1 MITFALVMCIV
12 FVAFVV
18 VRIIESRFDGGLP
31 DVSSISPP
39 PRVHA
44 KDFIS
49 LDLVKC
55 VGEKAFAHFLL
66 KYKLNLKH
74 KETQYDTM
82 TIIHQQWYKER
93 RALIIDTENLSMVQ
107 VSVPDADSDDN
118 RIEGKAD
125 ALIYSL
131 WVDEFARRRGV
142 GRKLLEMAEREAR
155 RMGCKTVC
163 LEWDWRE
170 TPEWVRRW
178 YNRMGYSEQREPN
191 NVWLLTKKL

>member
-1 MITFALVMCIV
+1 
-12 FVAFVV
+12 
-18 VRIIESRFDGGLP
+18 
-31 DVSSISPP
+31 
-39 PRVHA
+39 
-44 KDFIS
+44 
-49 LDLVKC
+49 
-55 VGEKAFAHFLL
+55 
-66 KYKLNLKH
+66 
-74 KETQYDTM
+74 M
-82 TIIHQQWYKER
+82 TIIHQHWCQER

-125 ALIYSL
+125 ALIYAL

-163 LEWDWRE
+163 LEWDYRE

>member
-1 MITFALVMCIV
+1 MIVNVILMCILLIAYIIV
-12 FVAFVV
+12 T
-18 VRIIESRFDGGLP
+18 RI
-31 DVSSISPP
+31 
-39 PRVHA
+39 A
-44 KDFIS
+44 
-49 LDLVKC
+49 
-55 VGEKAFAHFLL
+55 
-66 KYKLNLKH
+66 NKH
-74 KETQYDTM
+74 KETQNDTM

-93 RALIIDTENLSMVQ
+93 RALIVDTENLSMVQ

-118 RIEGKAD
+118 RIEGKGD

-142 GRKLLEMAEREAR
+142 GRKLLDMAEREAR

-178 YNRMGYSEQREPN
+178 YNRMGYSGQRMSDN
-191 NVWLLTKKL
+191 FWLLTKKL

>member
-1 MITFALVMCIV
+1 MI
-12 FVAFVV
+12 
-18 VRIIESRFDGGLP
+18 
-31 DVSSISPP
+31 
-39 PRVHA
+39 
-44 KDFIS
+44 DFIS
-49 LDLVKC
+49 TLCTILLVYAVMRIVDYYFKI
-55 VGEKAFAHFLL
+55 
-66 KYKLNLKH
+66 
-74 KETQYDTM
+74 KETRTM
-82 TIIHQQWYKER
+82 TIIHQHWCQER

-107 VSVPDADSDDN
+107 VSVPDSDSDDN

-125 ALIYSL
+125 ALIYAL

-163 LEWDWRE
+163 LEWDYRE

>member
-1 MITFALVMCIV
+1 MI
-12 FVAFVV
+12 
-18 VRIIESRFDGGLP
+18 
-31 DVSSISPP
+31 
-39 PRVHA
+39 
-44 KDFIS
+44 DFIS
-49 LDLVKC
+49 TLCTILLVYAVMRIVDYYFKI
-55 VGEKAFAHFLL
+55 
-66 KYKLNLKH
+66 
-74 KETQYDTM
+74 KETRTM

-163 LEWDWRE
+163 LEWYWRE
-170 TPEWVRRW
+170 APEWTRRW
-178 YNRMGYSEQREPN
+178 YNRMGYSEQREPT

>member
-1 MITFALVMCIV
+1 MI
-12 FVAFVV
+12 
-18 VRIIESRFDGGLP
+18 
-31 DVSSISPP
+31 
-39 PRVHA
+39 
-44 KDFIS
+44 DFIS
-49 LDLVKC
+49 ISCTILLVYAVMRIVDYYFKI
-55 VGEKAFAHFLL
+55 
-66 KYKLNLKH
+66 
-74 KETQYDTM
+74 KETHTM

-93 RALIIDTENLSMVQ
+93 RALIVEEATLSMVQ
-107 VSVPDADSDDN
+107 VAVPDADLDDN

-125 ALIYSL
+125 ALIYAL

-163 LEWDWRE
+163 LEWDLRE

>member
-1 MITFALVMCIV
+1 MIVNVILMCILLIAYIIV
-12 FVAFVV
+12 T
-18 VRIIESRFDGGLP
+18 RI
-31 DVSSISPP
+31 
-39 PRVHA
+39 A
-44 KDFIS
+44 
-49 LDLVKC
+49 
-55 VGEKAFAHFLL
+55 
-66 KYKLNLKH
+66 NKH
-74 KETQYDTM
+74 KETQNDTM

-178 YNRMGYSEQREPN
+178 YNRMGYSGQRMSDN
-191 NVWLLTKKL
+191 FWLLTKKL